1 MKAEFYSGFDANIG
15 PRKSS
20 FEMRDESEH
29 RVRRRIVAPLY
40 TQGSVLA
47 FEPCVDRVIGLFCE
61 RMEGFVKEG
70 EGSGRTMDMADWLR
84 KYAFDIIGEM

>member
-20 FEMRDESEH
+20 FEMRDEGEH

-70 EGSGRTMDMADWLR
+70 RRVDMADWLR
-84 KYAFDIIGEM
+84 KYAFDVIGEM

>member
-15 PRKSS
+15 TRKSS

-47 FEPCVDRVIGLFCE
+47 FEPCVDRVIGLFCG
-61 RMEGFVKEG
+61 RMEGFGKEG
-70 EGSGRTMDMADWLR
+70 EGRRVDMSDWLR
-84 KYAFDIIGEM
+84 KYAFDVIGEM